1 MTLSAT
7 HWLNREF
14 DPAYWAKHHLS
25 PVLRD
30 QNLES
35 ILISEISNLSDLG
48 RFRFLTGE
56 SYRLRA
62 SNPDDIDSELSLLQ
76 ALLASE
82 ENESNGRGRSQE
94 LKPVPSSVILL
105 VNDLMAEAIREG
117 ASDIHFEPFEKYLL
131 VRYRVDGS
139 LRETRRLDCDIKPM
153 VISRL
158 KIMGGLDIA
167 ERRLPQDGRIRF
179 HIDEKVVDVRLSTLP
194 TEFGEKAVLRI
205 LDKSALRLELESLGM
220 SGSDLA
226 LFRKYLGRAHGIIL
240 VTGPTGSGKTTTLYS
255 AINEIRSPELNIT
268 TIEDPIEYNL
278 EGINQTQI
286 KPEIGLNFAHTLRS
300 ILRQDPNIILVGEI
314 RDSETLKIA
323 LRAALTGHLVLS
335 TLHTNDSVSAI
346 SRLLDLEAERGLL
359 ATALRLVI
367 AQRLVKVFCDHCK
380 KRVNDNS
387 GDNSDVYESVGC
399 ERCYGNGFSG
409 RKAIFEFF
417 EITESVMNAIETGA
431 STTQL
436 RKLSREEGINTLRE
450 AGVRMV
456 ANGETD
462 MNQVIRESM

>member
-14 DPAYWAKHHLS
+14 NPAYWAKHHLS
-25 PVLRD
+25 PVLSD
-30 QNLES
+30 ENLES
-35 ILISEISNLSDLG
+35 ILISERSNLSDLG

-56 SYRLRA
+56 SYSLQTA
-62 SNPDDIDSELSLLQ
+62 NPDTVDSELSRLRDS
-76 ALLASE
+76 LASE

-94 LKPVPSSVILL
+94 LTPVPSSVILL

-117 ASDIHFEPFEKYLL
+117 ASDIHFEPFEKYML

-139 LRETRRLDCDIKPM
+139 LRETRRLDSDIKPM

-220 SGSDLA
+220 SGDDLA
-226 LFRKYLGRAHGIIL
+226 LFRKNLRRAHGIIL

-359 ATALRLVI
+359 ATALRLII
-367 AQRLVKVFCDHCK
+367 AQRLIKVFCDHCK
-380 KRVNDNS
+380 KRMDDS
-387 GDNSDVYESVGC
+387 SDAYESVGC

-436 RKLSREEGINTLRE
+436 RKLSREEGLTTLRE